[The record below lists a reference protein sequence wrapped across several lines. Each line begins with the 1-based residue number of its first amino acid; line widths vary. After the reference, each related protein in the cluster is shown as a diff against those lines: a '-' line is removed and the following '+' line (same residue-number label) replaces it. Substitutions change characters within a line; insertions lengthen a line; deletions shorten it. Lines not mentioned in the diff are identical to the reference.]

1 MDYLIIG
8 HITEDLQDGGFTNG
22 GTASYS
28 ALTARAFGLVV
39 GVVTAGASDLAFLT
53 AGGGIQTA
61 QKTAPATTTFRNI
74 ETPGGRKQYLL
85 KAAPVLT
92 AEDVPDE
99 WRAAK
104 VVHLGP
110 VAQETDPSLI
120 RCFPRETFIGMTP
133 QGCMRAWDDEG
144 LVRYQEWKP
153 EAELLNRLDAAV
165 ISLEDVRGD
174 EETIA
179 DLARRLEVLAVTEGA
194 GGARVYWRGDVR
206 RFGAPRVEVVDPTG
220 PGDIFAAAF
229 FIRLQATRDPW
240 QSAQLAVKLASL
252 SVTRRGLD
260 GIPTPAE
267 VQAAAVEILQDAVQ
281 S

>member
-8 HITEDLQDGGFTNG
+8 HITKDLHDGGFTNG

-28 ALTARAFGLVV
+28 ALTARAFGLQV

-53 AGGGIQTA
+53 AGSGIQVV
-61 QKTAPATTTFRNI
+61 QKEATATTTFRNI
-74 ETPGGRKQYLL
+74 ETPTGRKQYLL

-92 AEDVPDE
+92 VKDVLED

-110 VAQETDPSLI
+110 VAQEIDPALI
-120 RCFPRETFIGMTP
+120 HCFPREIFIGMTP

-144 LVRYQEWKP
+144 LVRYQKWNP
-153 EAELLNRLDAAV
+153 EAEFLERLDAAV
-165 ISLEDVRGD
+165 ISIEDVRGD
-174 EETIA
+174 EDTIA
-179 DLARRLEVLAVTEGA
+179 ELASHLEVLAVTEGA
-194 GGARVYWRGDVR
+194 GGARIYWRGDAR
-206 RFGAPRVEVVDPTG
+206 RFNAPRVEVVDPTG

-240 QSAQLAVKLASL
+240 QSARLAVKLASL

-267 VQAAAVEILQDAVQ
+267 AQAAAVEILQDAVQ
-281 S
+281 P

>member
-8 HITEDLQDGGFTNG
+8 HITEDLHDGGYTNG

-28 ALTARAFGLVV
+28 ALTARAFGLQV
-39 GVVTAGASDLAFLT
+39 GVVTAGASDLAYLT
-53 AGGGIQTA
+53 AGGIQTA
-61 QKTAPATTTFRNI
+61 QKAAPTTTFRNI
-74 ETPGGRKQYLL
+74 ETPTGRKQYLL

-92 AEDVPDE
+92 AEDVPED

-110 VAQETDPSLI
+110 VAQETDPALI
-120 RCFPRETFIGMTP
+120 HCFPRETFIGITP

-144 LVRYQEWKP
+144 LVRYQKWNP
-153 EAELLNRLDAAV
+153 DAEFLERLDAAV

-179 DLARRLEVLAVTEGA
+179 ELASYLEVLAVTEGA
-194 GGARVYWRGDVR
+194 GGARVYWRGDER
-206 RFGAPRVEVVDPTG
+206 RFTAPRVEVVDPTG

-240 QSAQLAVKLASL
+240 QSARLAVKLASL

-260 GIPTPAE
+260 GIPTPTEA
-267 VQAAAVEILQDAVQ
+267 QAAAVEILQDAVQ
-281 S
+281 P